1 MKKILTATLALVF
14 ASTAFAQNEKE
25 ADKSPGNLF
34 SIGVNS
40 NPFIDRVARHEGDI
54 VTVVISEISSSAY
67 TANTT
72 LTKVDSNSV
81 TNGIPLLRGLFS
93 GASTGANS
101 SNVGTGATNNSGTLT
116 ATMSCIV
123 KKALPNGN
131 LVIEGTRSITTN
143 KDVQT
148 FKLTGVIRQ
157 DDIQSGNTITSA
169 QIHDFNIQVEGKG
182 QMADRQRR
190 GFLTRALDWL
200 F

>member
-1 MKKILTATLALVF
+1 MKKLLVATLAIAF
-14 ASTAFAQNEKE
+14 ATTAFAQNEKE
-25 ADKSPGNLF
+25 ADKAPGNLF
-34 SIGVNS
+34 QVGVNF
-40 NPFIDRVARHEGDI
+40 NPFQDRIAGHEGDL
-54 VTVVISEISSSAY
+54 VTVLISENSSSSY

-81 TNGIPLLRGLFS
+81 TNGIPLLKGLFS

-101 SNVGTGATNNSGTLT
+101 SNVGTGVTNNTGQLT
-116 ATMSCIV
+116 ATMTCIV
-123 KKALPNGN
+123 KKVLPNGN
-131 LVIEGTRSITTN
+131 LVIEGTRQITTN
-143 KDVQT
+143 KDVQAFT
-148 FKLTGVIRQ
+148 LTGLIRR

-169 QIHDFNIQVEGKG
+169 QIHDFNIKVTGKG

>member
-1 MKKILTATLALVF
+1 MKSLFTAALALACTSCVF
-14 ASTAFAQNEKE
+14 AQSEKE
-25 ADKSPGNLF
+25 ADKAPGNLF
-34 SIGVNS
+34 QVGIYGS
-40 NPFIDRVARHEGDI
+40 PFQDRVARREGDL
-54 VTVVISEISSSAY
+54 VTVLISENSSSTY
-67 TANTT
+67 TANTA
-72 LTKVDSNSV
+72 LTKVDSNSIS
-81 TNGIPLLRGLFS
+81 NGIPLLKGLFS
-93 GASTGANS
+93 SASTGANS
-101 SNVGTGATNNSGTLT
+101 SNVGTGTTLNTGVLT
-116 ATMSCIV
+116 AQMACIV

-131 LVIEGTRSITTN
+131 LVIEGTRQIKTN

-148 FKLTGVIRQ
+148 FKLTGIIRQ

>member
-1 MKKILTATLALVF
+1 MKTFLTAALALAF
-14 ASTAFAQNEKE
+14 ATTAFAQNEKE

-34 SIGVNS
+34 SIGVNA
-40 NPFIDRVARHEGDI
+40 NPFLDRVARHEGDI
-54 VTVVISEISSSAY
+54 VTVIISENSSSTY
-67 TANTT
+67 SANTS

-81 TNGIPLLRGLFS
+81 SNGIPILQGLFS

-101 SNVGTGATNNSGTLT
+101 SNVGTGTTNNSGTLT

-131 LVIEGTRSITTN
+131 LVIEGTRTIKTN

-148 FKLTGVIRQ
+148 FKLTGIIRQ
-157 DDIQSGNTITSA
+157 DDIQSSNTITSA
-169 QIHDFNIQVEGKG
+169 QIHDFSIQVEGKG